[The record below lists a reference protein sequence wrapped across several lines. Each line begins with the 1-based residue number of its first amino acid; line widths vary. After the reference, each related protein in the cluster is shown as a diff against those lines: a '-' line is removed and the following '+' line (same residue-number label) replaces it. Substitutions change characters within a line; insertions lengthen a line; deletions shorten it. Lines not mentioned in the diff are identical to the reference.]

1 MDFTDGNTVSV
12 KGNDSHFLS
21 VDLEKL
27 TAHQFIVVI
36 VRDGKDRLTDHFLQ
50 GILGNND
57 GFVSFNHGKVGK
69 IFT

>member
-1 MDFTDGNTVSV
+1 MDFTDGNTMSI

-36 VRDGKDRLTDHFLQ
+36 VRDGKDCLGITSFRVYWEIMMDSFLS
-50 GILGNND
+50 IM
-57 GFVSFNHGKVGK
+57 GK
-69 IFT
+69 